1 MPVLKLLDRRPDTD
15 PVLTDSLAD
24 ALRPHLPVRLRLTS
38 SWTLLYSLDQHGI
51 SLSTLY
57 QKVKGKGP
65 CILAIKDANDQIFGG
80 YLNEP
85 LKPSPAYYGTGEC
98 FLWRATDVTNKDGA
112 SVRVYPWTGKN
123 DYMVLSEPDFV
134 AIGGGDGKF
143 GLWLHSDLERG
154 HTEECPTF
162 DNEPLTSSRKF
173 ECVELEIWG
182 FKP

>member
-1 MPVLKLLDRRPDTD
+1 MPALKLLNRRPDTD
-15 PVLTDSLAD
+15 PVLTESLAD

-65 CILAIKDANDQIFGG
+65 CILAIKDDNDKIFGG

-85 LKPSPAYYGTGEC
+85 LKPSSAYYGTGEC
-98 FLWRATDVTNKDGA
+98 FLWRATEITEKDGA
-112 SVRVYPWTGKN
+112 SVRAYPWTGKN
-123 DYMVLSEPDFV
+123 DYMVLSETDFV

-154 HTEECPTF
+154 HTETCPTF

-173 ECVELEIWG
+173 DCVELEIWG